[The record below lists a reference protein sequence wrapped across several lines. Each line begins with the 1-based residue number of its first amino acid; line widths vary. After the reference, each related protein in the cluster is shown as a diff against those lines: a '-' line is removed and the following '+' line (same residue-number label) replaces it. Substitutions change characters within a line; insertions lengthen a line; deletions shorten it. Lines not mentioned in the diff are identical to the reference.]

1 MYSPEPGARGARRA
15 ALAEHVACGMWHVAC
30 GAGEASFCWWLV
42 VVVVVLLLLLLPL
55 RFSCS
60 EAAMM

>member
-1 MYSPEPGARGARRA
+1 MYSPEPGARGARR
-15 ALAEHVACGMWHVAC
+15 V
-30 GAGEASFCWWLV
+30 AGEASFSWWLV
-42 VVVVVLLLLLLPL
+42 VVVVVVLLLLLPL

>member
-1 MYSPEPGARGARRA
+1 
-15 ALAEHVACGMWHVAC
+15 HVACGMWHVAC
-30 GAGEASFCWWLV
+30 GAGEAFFCWWLV

>member
-1 MYSPEPGARGARRA
+1 
-15 ALAEHVACGMWHVAC
+15 MWHVAC